1 MTFLSHH
8 IIIIAALR
16 SPVPAIQTATDVA
29 HQHVSVTMCTMLFLP
44 GMGAVEQALLLCW
57 KRCVYS
63 QQVDKGC
70 SPNALLG
77 HWTCAAQHPGAVIFA
92 VWCFGGLLVFEWG
105 RACFFFQAACPKQV
119 HWNWNVV
126 AASVISRKLFFYE
139 TCRCFRLLVQGFAVW
154 HFSPNISSAFLIVS
168 VWFLH

>member
-1 MTFLSHH
+1 MGWIRWVQMTFLSHH
-8 IIIIAALR
+8 IIIIAVLR

-105 RACFFFQAACPKQV
+105 RACFFSGSMPKAGPLKLKCGCCFSNLTQTFFFTKPV
-119 HWNWNVV
+119 D
-126 AASVISRKLFFYE
+126 ASG
-139 TCRCFRLLVQGFAVW
+139 C
-154 HFSPNISSAFLIVS
+154 
-168 VWFLH
+168 